1 MTNLRTIFWFWLP
14 LAASWALMTLEG
26 PIIQAT
32 ISRLPQATT
41 MLAAAGIVLSMEV
54 TFESPIM
61 MLLATSTA
69 LAKTPQ
75 AYRQLRRFVLHLNI
89 LLTIIAATVAFV
101 DPVYNWLILGLMG
114 VPAPVAE
121 AAQPAMQI
129 MTFWS
134 AAIGWRR
141 FYQGILIR
149 FGHTR
154 RVGFGTAIRLT
165 AVAIAAVGFAT
176 QTDWPGVVVG
186 ACVWMVGVLSEMIYS
201 YLAARPVVAAHL
213 AGPDDSPAGQPP
225 LTYWEIVKFHTPL
238 AATSLLT
245 LLTQPLIGAGLAR
258 MAFPTENLAAWPVVF
273 SVLLFFRS
281 FGMALPEVVIALL
294 KKSTDLS
301 PLRRF
306 CRLVAAG
313 SSATLALVAF
323 TPLLSLYLLY
333 ITGVTPELAAFI
345 LPGVTFGLLVPALQ
359 AIQSWQRGVLMAGQ
373 STGHV
378 YWGMG
383 LNLVVTTLV
392 ISLGVWQQTP
402 GAPTAAIALTAGMA
416 AELVY
421 LHWQVRPVQAQL
433 QLSTPPLAP

>member
-1 MTNLRTIFWFWLP
+1 MTNLKTIFWFWLP

-26 PIIQAT
+26 PTIQAT
-32 ISRLPQATT
+32 ISRLPQATL

-54 TFESPIM
+54 TIESPIM

-75 AYRQLRRFVLHLNI
+75 AYRLLCRFVLHLTI
-89 LLTIIAATVAFV
+89 LLTLIAAAVAFV
-101 DPVYNWLILGLMG
+101 DSIYNWLILDLMG

-149 FGHTR
+149 YGHTR
-154 RVGFGTAIRLT
+154 RVGFGTAVRLI
-165 AVAIAAVGFAT
+165 AVAIAAVSFAT
-176 QTDWPGVVVG
+176 LTDWPGVVVG

-213 AGPDDSPAGQPP
+213 SGPDDPPEGQPH
-225 LTYWEIVKFHTPL
+225 LTYWEVVKFHTPL
-238 AATSLLT
+238 AATSFLT

-313 SSATLALVAF
+313 SSAALALVAF
-323 TPLLSLYLLY
+323 TPLLTLYLLY
-333 ITGVTPELAAFI
+333 VTGVTPELAVFI
-345 LPGVTFGLLVPALQ
+345 LPGVMFGLLVPALQ
-359 AIQSWQRGVLMAGQ
+359 AIQSWQRGVLMAGHV
-373 STGHV
+373 TGQV

-383 LNLVVTTLV
+383 LNLVVTVLV
-392 ISLGVWQQTP
+392 IGLGVWQQTV

-416 AELVY
+416 AELAY
-421 LHWQVRPVQAQL
+421 LYWRVRPVQARL
-433 QLSTPPLAP
+433 QLSTNPLTL